1 MVWVVPDH
9 HVGVGDGDLERRDV
23 KRGHVILAA
32 ALVLVINDILPNVV
46 VGVRVFDLSFPT
58 TVVYNEHKD

>member
-1 MVWVVPDH
+1 MVRVVPDH
-9 HVGVGDGDLERRDV
+9 HVRVGHGYLERRDV
-23 KRGHVILAA
+23 EGRHVILAA
-32 ALVLVINDILPNVV
+32 PFVLVIDDILPNVV